1 MGEYKYFDAATFAV
15 ELAVEAFM
23 PEGMETEDACHVM
36 ASVIGIYLGLS
47 KMNGT
52 TDEMIDKMV
61 ASLTKT
67 IKESAAAAATADDVI
82 ESIGV
87 VESIGT
93 ETIQ

>member
-15 ELAVEAFM
+15 DLAVETFM
-23 PEGMETEDACHVM
+23 PEGMETEDACHIM
-36 ASVIGIYLGLS
+36 ASVIGIYLGLF
-47 KMNGT
+47 KMDGT

-67 IKESAAAAATADDVI
+67 IKESAGATADDVI

>member
-67 IKESAAAAATADDVI
+67 IKESAAATADDVI

>member
-15 ELAVEAFM
+15 DLAVETFM
-23 PEGMETEDACHVM
+23 PEGMETEDACHIM
-36 ASVIGIYLGLS
+36 ASVIGIYLGLF
-47 KMNGT
+47 KMDGT

-67 IKESAAAAATADDVI
+67 IKESAAATADDVI

>member
-23 PEGMETEDACHVM
+23 PEGMETEDACHIM
-36 ASVIGIYLGLS
+36 ASVIGIYLGLF
-47 KMNGT
+47 KMDGT

-67 IKESAAAAATADDVI
+67 IKESAAATADDVI